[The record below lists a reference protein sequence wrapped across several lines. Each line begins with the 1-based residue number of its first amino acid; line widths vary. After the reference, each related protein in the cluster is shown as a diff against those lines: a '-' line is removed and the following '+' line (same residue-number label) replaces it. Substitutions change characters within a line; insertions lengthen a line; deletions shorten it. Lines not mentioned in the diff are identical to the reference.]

1 MEEDKDTK
9 KNAPPKMKVLDRRH
23 WVDEDKDSDSAGSP
37 KDVIEDRLP
46 NFVEQL
52 KQDAE
57 EKDKR
62 LREYI
67 SAYKDKNA
75 ENDEFRGRLQKENET
90 RLDQF
95 KAILFARLIPILD
108 NLNRAAQSASQTKDL
123 NSLQEG
129 IDLVISQFIRELKDN
144 GVEPITSVGQ
154 KFDPKAHE
162 VFLTVE
168 TEDAAQDEMVI
179 EELEPGYKFKEKLI
193 KAAKVKIAKLKN

>member
-1 MEEDKDTK
+1 MEEKNDKK
-9 KNAPPKMKVLDRRH
+9 KDVPPKMKVLDRRH
-23 WVDEDKDSDSAGSP
+23 WVDEDENSDSKGSS

-75 ENDEFRGRLQKENET
+75 ENDEFRIRLQKENET

-95 KAILFARLIPILD
+95 KAILFAKLIPILD

-129 IDLVISQFIRELKDN
+129 IDLVINQFIRELKDN

-168 TEDAAQDEMVI
+168 TEDATQDEMII

>member
-23 WVDEDKDSDSAGSP
+23 WVDEDKDSDSPGSP

-67 SAYKDKNA
+67 AAYKDKNA

-129 IDLVISQFIRELKDN
+129 IDLVINQFIRELKDN
-144 GVEPITSVGQ
+144 GVEPISSVGQ

-168 TEDAAQDEMVI
+168 TEDATQDEIVI

>member
-1 MEEDKDTK
+1 MEEKKDPK
-9 KNAPPKMKVLDRRH
+9 KDVKPKMKVLDRRH
-23 WVDEDKDSDSAGSP
+23 WVDEDKDSDSEGNP
-37 KDVIEDRLP
+37 KNVIEDRLQ

-129 IDLVISQFIRELKDN
+129 IDLVINQFIRELKDN

-154 KFDPKAHE
+154 KFDPKSHE

-168 TEDAAQDEMVI
+168 TEDVTQDEMVI

>member
-1 MEEDKDTK
+1 MEEKNDTK
-9 KNAPPKMKVLDRRH
+9 KDVPPKMKVLDRRH
-23 WVDEDKDSDSAGSP
+23 WVDEDKNSDSKDSP

-75 ENDEFRGRLQKENET
+75 ENDEFRIRLQKENET

-95 KAILFARLIPILD
+95 KAILFAKLIPILD

-129 IDLVISQFIRELKDN
+129 IDLVINQFIRELKDN

-168 TEDAAQDEMVI
+168 TEDATQDEMVI